1 MYLGRHVEMTH
12 CSDSCY
18 SSPAGSLSSIPGI
31 APRRPLGYNS
41 SQNFFKS
48 FAPDMAATTLEMDDI
63 DVESARN
70 GETRHGSEDGSELWN
85 IFRKDRLPED
95 SECCVG
101 FTDKFFRVFKFL
113 FYIFLL
119 FALIGGVIITRGGLQ
134 ILASL
139 LGDQDRR
146 FVNRTI
152 TQDFISY
159 LFFFVIA
166 VPDALKF
173 LQSFFMFL
181 FGSRES
187 PTCVRFIMIIIREG
201 LHLFGLGCLLF
212 KVMPYLDPLQTCL
225 VTISV
230 PLLPAIVNLVSY
242 CHRKA
247 CQIRKGIKKFFNIFF
262 LILLLPAVIIVP
274 YTLFQS
280 SEIKSAKR
288 WPDKGVLVAWIL
300 ISVVLL
306 SARWIET
313 YSFVCRRFIEDRKD
327 KRVKDKGYVISH
339 MASSIF
345 RIILLIILFPTFYCQ
360 NVRGINDTY
369 DKFMSLTKVSGL
381 LPQNCS
387 EFLNFSSPT
396 VNSTVTCSDEGISY
410 WLVIGPYLA
419 HTIGAVLT
427 THFGVLASR
436 LRMQKLGFAIP
447 LTLAT
452 PLYVILLIV
461 LNETDKDFVN
471 GYLLLKADDK
481 WLLVAFFFIGW
492 VGQTWVCRHAW
503 YKQREER
510 MEFANKLFVL
520 PHFCS
525 PMVDL
530 ALLHSR
536 KKRNASETEKQTET
550 SGVDSKVYI
559 CATMWHENRIE
570 MKQILIS
577 IFRLD
582 HHQFQYEYSK
592 NELKHKEKDY
602 YTFEAH
608 IPFDD
613 AMETNKS
620 TNKRGPNDFVRQF
633 MEIVDEAA
641 SAFYQRKVVLDPPKK
656 YVTPYGGRLEWEL
669 PGENKLIVHLKDKE
683 KIRHKK
689 RWSQIM
695 YMYYFIGYEL
705 LMKENKPTTVM
716 NPDFDDVPSIFEL
729 LSEQVKQKAENSYIL
744 ALDGDV
750 DFQPEALQLL
760 IDRMKINPKVG
771 ATCGR
776 IKPGGSGPVVWYQR
790 FEYAIGHW
798 LQKSAEHMFGCVLC
812 SPGCFS
818 LFRVKALMDDNVMR
832 TYATLPTEARHFL
845 QYDQGEDRWLCT
857 LMLQQGYKIEYCA
870 AAEAITFAPE
880 EFKEFFN
887 QRRRWMPST
896 MANILD
902 LLQSYARTTKTNPNI
917 SYFYI
922 FYQIILFVSSVLGP
936 STVLLALES
945 AVASVF
951 GVAPWLAYLLTY
963 GPTILFIFVCL
974 KCKTDTQLNWA
985 MVLSAIY
992 ALLMMA
998 VFVGTLVS
1006 IASEGWYT
1014 PTGMFFYILVGTF
1027 LIAGLLHPH
1036 EFGDLIW
1043 GILYFICIPAG
1054 YLFLIIYAICNLNN
1068 VSWGTR
1074 ENKTAV
1080 LENAGQGGKKSKKKE
1095 TEDEIDFV
1103 TTEMISGMI
1112 KQVKNTN
1119 VSGASCSEAFFSVFR
1134 WMNNLVILKSLES
1147 VQNIFEKSK
1156 DETDQASDQAVGK
1169 KSLLKSR
1176 RHKIPK
1182 IDPNQLDET
1191 SWATEDVR
1199 NTKISTLDQKEEK
1212 FWIGLVHHYLYPLD
1226 EDKKKVDKDKEML
1239 AELRNKVAF
1248 GFFFLNALWL
1258 AIMTAM
1264 NEVKYIINIKI
1275 TDTVTIEPLGF
1286 VFLVVFTL
1294 LLLLQFVGMLM
1305 HRHETLLHILA
1316 ITKLFKRKTHDIK
1329 KDIGELAKSPVT
1341 DDSTSLNE
1349 TSDDDE
1355 GIYCNESVIKEIAE
1369 KRKNDLGRSHIGHY
1383 EKRKSQG
1390 LNLRQTVRRNIK
1402 TLDRRGQR
1410 GYRNHTIQ
1418 E

>member
-1 MYLGRHVEMTH
+1 MLQADNSSKKSQVHKDMANSAVEMT
-12 CSDSCY
+12 
-18 SSPAGSLSSIPGI
+18 G
-31 APRRPLGYNS
+31 
-41 SQNFFKS
+41 
-48 FAPDMAATTLEMDDI
+48 I
-63 DVESARN
+63 DVELAAGNGEMKRN
-70 GETRHGSEDGSELWN
+70 GRHDDNNALWD
-85 IFRKDRLPED
+85 IFRKDRLPAD
-95 SECCVG
+95 SKCCEG
-101 FTDKFFRVFKFL
+101 FADTFFRVFKFL
-113 FYIFLL
+113 FYVFLFL
-119 FALIGGVIITRGGLQ
+119 VLIGGVIVTRGGLQ

-139 LGDQDRR
+139 LGDHDRK
-146 FVNRTI
+146 FANRTVA
-152 TQDFISY
+152 QDFISY

-166 VPDALKF
+166 VPDTLKF
-173 LQSFFMFL
+173 LQSIGQFL
-181 FGSRES
+181 FGNRRS
-187 PTCVRFIMIIIREG
+187 PSCLRFIMVNIREG
-201 LHLFGLGCLLF
+201 LHLFGLGCMLF
-212 KVMPYLDPLQTCL
+212 KVMPHLDPLQTCV
-225 VTISV
+225 VTLGV
-230 PLLPAIVNLVSY
+230 PLLPSLVNFIAY
-242 CHRKA
+242 FRRKA
-247 CQIRKGIKKFFNIFF
+247 CQFRKGIKKFLNIVCLTF
-262 LILLLPAVIIVP
+262 LLAALIIVP
-274 YTLFQS
+274 YTIVQS
-280 SEIKSAKR
+280 NTPKTGKR
-288 WPDKGVLVAWIL
+288 MPGDGELIAWIL
-300 ISVVLL
+300 ISVFTL

-313 YSFVCRRFIEDRKD
+313 YSFLCRRFIEDKKD
-327 KRVKDKGYVISH
+327 KRIKDKGYVISQ
-339 MASSIF
+339 MASSFF
-345 RIILLIILFPTFYCQ
+345 RIILLIALFPTLFCP
-360 NVRGINDTY
+360 NIRGIKDTY
-369 DKFMSLTKVSGL
+369 DKFLSQTNGMCLQSLNNSTI
-381 LPQNCS
+381 
-387 EFLNFSSPT
+387 LNSST
-396 VNSTVTCSDEGISY
+396 TNSTVVCSDDEVSY

-419 HTIGAVLT
+419 HTIGAYLT
-427 THFGVLASR
+427 THFGVLACR
-436 LRMQKLGFAIP
+436 LRMQIMGFAIP

-452 PLYVILLIV
+452 PLYVIILIV
-461 LNETDKDFVN
+461 FHETGVSFASD
-471 GYLLLKADDK
+471 LLVLKTDEM
-481 WLLVAFFFIGW
+481 WLLFVVFFVGW
-492 VGQTWVCRHAW
+492 VGQSWLCRHVW
-503 YKQREER
+503 FRHREDR
-510 MEFANKLFVL
+510 MEFASKLFVL

-525 PMVDL
+525 ALVDL
-530 ALLHSR
+530 SLLHSR
-536 KKRNASETEKQTET
+536 KKRNTSETEGKVEK
-550 SGVDSKVYI
+550 SNVHSKVYI

-592 NELKHKEKDY
+592 TELKNDDQDY

-620 TNKRGPNDFVRQF
+620 TNERGPNDFVRQL

-641 SAFYQRKVVLDPPKK
+641 SAFYERKVVLDPPKK
-656 YVTPYGGRLEWEL
+656 YLTPYGGRLEWKL
-669 PGENKLIVHLKDKE
+669 PGDNKLIVHLKDKE

-695 YMYYFIGYEL
+695 YMYYFVGYEL
-705 LMKENKPTTVM
+705 LMKEKNPTTIA
-716 NPDFDDVPSIFEL
+716 NPNFDDVPSIFQL
-729 LSEQVKQKAENSYIL
+729 LSESVKQTANNTYIL

-896 MANILD
+896 MANIMD
-902 LLQSYARTTKTNPNI
+902 LLQSYARTTKVNPNI

-951 GVAPWLAYLLTY
+951 GVTAWLAYLLTY
-963 GPTILFIFVCL
+963 GPTIIFIFICL
-974 KCKTDTQLNWA
+974 KCKTNTQLNCA
-985 MVLSAIY
+985 MVLSAVY
-992 ALLMMA
+992 SLLMMA

-1014 PTGMFFYILVGTF
+1014 PTGIFFYILVGSF

-1036 EFGDLIW
+1036 ELGDLIW
-1043 GILYFICIPAG
+1043 GVLYFICIPAG

-1080 LENAGQGGKKSKKKE
+1080 LENAGQDRKKNKKKE

-1112 KQVKNTN
+1112 KQVKDTN
-1119 VSGASCSEAFFSVFR
+1119 VSGGSCSEAFFSMFR
-1134 WMNNLVILKSLES
+1134 WMNNLIILKSLES

-1156 DETDQASDQAVGK
+1156 DETDPAPDQVVGK

-1176 RHKIPK
+1176 RHRMPK
-1182 IDPNQLDET
+1182 VDPNKLDEA
-1191 SWATEDVR
+1191 SWTMENVLQS
-1199 NTKISTLDQKEEK
+1199 TPSTLDQTEET
-1212 FWIGLVHHYLYPLD
+1212 FWKGLIHQYLYPL
-1226 EDKKKVDKDKEML
+1226 EADKKKEEKDKEML

-1264 NEVKYIINIKI
+1264 NEAKYIINITI
-1275 TDTVTIEPLGF
+1275 TQTSGPPVIIEPLGF
-1286 VFLVVFTL
+1286 VFLIVFTI
-1294 LLLLQFVGMLM
+1294 LLLLQFFGMLM
-1305 HRHETLLHILA
+1305 HRYETFLHILS
-1316 ITKLFKRKTHDIK
+1316 ITELFKRKTYDIK
-1329 KDIGELAKSPVT
+1329 DTIRELTRSPET
-1341 DDSTSLNE
+1341 DDTTSGNE
-1349 TSDDDE
+1349 SAEEDEDDP
-1355 GIYCNESVIKEIAE
+1355 IYCNEDMIREAANKIKH
-1369 KRKNDLGRSHIGHY
+1369 DMDRSHAGNKY
-1383 EKRKSQG
+1383 AKRKSQG
-1390 LNLRQTVRRNIK
+1390 LNLRRTVRKNIH
-1402 TLDRRGQR
+1402 TLQKNGG
-1410 GYRNHTIQ
+1410 GYKNWGHTIQ

>member
-1 MYLGRHVEMTH
+1 MASHDEGNPNG
-12 CSDSCY
+12 D
-18 SSPAGSLSSIPGI
+18 
-31 APRRPLGYNS
+31 PL
-41 SQNFFKS
+41 
-48 FAPDMAATTLEMDDI
+48 
-63 DVESARN
+63 
-70 GETRHGSEDGSELWN
+70 HGSEHNTELWN
-85 IFRKDRLPED
+85 IFRKDRLPEE
-95 SECCVG
+95 SKWCVG
-101 FTDKFFRVFKFL
+101 FTDSFFRVFKIL
-113 FYIFLL
+113 FYIFLFL
-119 FALIGGVIITRGGLQ
+119 VLIGGVIVTRGGLQ

-139 LGDQDRR
+139 LGDHDRR
-146 FVNRTI
+146 FPNRTV

-159 LFFFVIA
+159 LFFFLIA
-166 VPDALKF
+166 VPDTFKL
-173 LQSFFMFL
+173 LQSVGQFV
-181 FGSRES
+181 FGNRES
-187 PTCVRFIMIIIREG
+187 PTCARFLMVITREA

-225 VTISV
+225 VTLSV
-230 PLLPAIVNLVSY
+230 PVIPSVVNLVSY

-247 CQIRKGIKKFFNIFF
+247 CQLRNSLKKFFNILSSIF
-262 LILLLPAVIIVP
+262 ILTAFIVVII
-274 YTLFQS
+274 TIAQS
-280 SEIKSAKR
+280 DNVKITKR
-288 WPDKGVLVAWIL
+288 QLENGELLAWVIL
-300 ISVVLL
+300 SVVLM

-313 YSFVCRRFIEDRKD
+313 YSFLCRRFIEDSKD
-327 KRVKDKGYVISH
+327 KRVIDKGYVTTH
-339 MASSIF
+339 MCSSF
-345 RIILLIILFPTFYCQ
+345 LRIILLIALFPTLYCPDI
-360 NVRGINDTY
+360 RGINETY
-369 DKFMSLTKVSGL
+369 DAFMNLTNTTGSLPL
-381 LPQNCS
+381 NCI
-387 EFLNFSSPT
+387 EINITNKNINTT
-396 VNSTVTCSDEGISY
+396 VFCLEEGISY
-410 WLVIGPYLA
+410 WLVIGPFLA
-419 HTIGAVLT
+419 HTIAAFLT
-427 THFGVLASR
+427 THFGVLACR
-436 LRMQKLGFAIP
+436 LRMQRLGFALP
-447 LTLAT
+447 LTIAT
-452 PLYVILLIV
+452 PLYVLLV
-461 LNETDKDFVN
+461 VVFNETDVTFAN
-471 GYLLLKADDK
+471 GLLQLKSEDK
-481 WLLVAFFFIGW
+481 WLLFAFFIIGW
-492 VGQTWVCRHAW
+492 AGQFWICRHAW
-503 YKQREER
+503 FKSRQDRLSY
-510 MEFANKLFVL
+510 ANKLFVL
-520 PHFCS
+520 PHYCS
-525 PMVDL
+525 AMVDL
-530 ALLHSR
+530 SLLHSR
-536 KKRNASETEKQTET
+536 KKRNQSKEEYKEEISKA
-550 SGVDSKVYI
+550 DSKVYI

-592 NELKHKEKDY
+592 NVLHHDEKDY

-613 AMETNKS
+613 AMETNNA
-620 TNKRGPNDFVRQF
+620 TNKRGPNDFVRQL

-641 SAFYQRKVVLDPPKK
+641 SAFYQRKITLHPPKK

-669 PGENKLIVHLKDKE
+669 PGENKLIVHLKDKD

-705 LMKENKPTTVM
+705 LMKERDPTTLT
-716 NPDFDDVPSIFEL
+716 NPNFDDVPSIFQL
-729 LSEQVKQKAENSYIL
+729 LSEHVKQKAENTYIL

-896 MANILD
+896 MANIMD
-902 LLQSYARTTKTNPNI
+902 LLQSYARTTKVNPNI
-917 SYFYI
+917 SYFYV
-922 FYQIILFVSSVLGP
+922 FYQIILFLSSVLGP

-945 AVASVF
+945 AIGSVF
-951 GVAPWLAYLLTY
+951 GVAPWLAYLLIY
-963 GPTILFIFVCL
+963 GPTVLFIIICL
-974 KCKTDTQLNWA
+974 KAKTDTQLNWA

-992 ALLMMA
+992 SLLMMA

-1027 LIAGLLHPH
+1027 IIAGLLHPH
-1036 EFGDLIW
+1036 EFGDLLW
-1043 GILYFICIPAG
+1043 GVLYFICIPAG

-1080 LENAGQGGKKSKKKE
+1080 LEHSGPDRKKTKKKE

-1112 KQVKNTN
+1112 KQVKKSNLA
-1119 VSGASCSEAFFSVFR
+1119 GASCSEAFFSIFR

-1147 VQNIFEKSK
+1147 VQNIFDKTK
-1156 DETDQASDQAVGK
+1156 DEVEVDETVGK
-1169 KSLLKSR
+1169 NSLFKSR
-1176 RHKIPK
+1176 RMKTPK
-1182 IDPNQLDET
+1182 SKENSFDDR
-1191 SWATEDVR
+1191 SWATENVLQSKPSVLEPLED
-1199 NTKISTLDQKEEK
+1199 K
-1212 FWIGLVHHYLYPLD
+1212 FWKGLIHHYLYPL
-1226 EDKKKVDKDKEML
+1226 ESDKKKEENDKEML

-1258 AIMTAM
+1258 ATMTAM
-1264 NEVKYIINIKI
+1264 NEAKHIINITI
-1275 TDTVTIEPLGF
+1275 SQPSGPPIIIEPLGF
-1286 VFLVVFTL
+1286 VFLVVFTI
-1294 LLLLQFVGMLM
+1294 LLLLQFIGMLM
-1305 HRHETLLHILA
+1305 HRHETLLHILS
-1316 ITKLFKRKTHDIK
+1316 ITKLTQRKTHDIK
-1329 KDIGELAKSPVT
+1329 NEIGKIAKCAVS
-1341 DDSTSLNE
+1341 DESLSDSEENE
-1349 TSDDDE
+1349 EKAIYQDE
-1355 GIYCNESVIKEIAE
+1355 DMIKRAADEREA
-1369 KRKNDLGRSHIGHY
+1369 RRHHNLPNRY
-1383 EKRKSQG
+1383 EKRRNQA
-1390 LNLRQTVRRNIK
+1390 LNLRNTVRK
-1402 TLDRRGQR
+1402 TLNQQHTLDTTNRRGGGLKNQAFA
-1410 GYRNHTIQ
+1410 IL